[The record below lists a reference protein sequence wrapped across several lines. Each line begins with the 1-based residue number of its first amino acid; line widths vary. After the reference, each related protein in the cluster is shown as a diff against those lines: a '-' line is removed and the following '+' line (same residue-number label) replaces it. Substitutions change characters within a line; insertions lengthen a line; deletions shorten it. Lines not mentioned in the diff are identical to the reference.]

1 MKSVLMCLV
10 ALSLMVF
17 AVFSQSSADETGST
31 NSQQSSKIAD
41 GRITSVF
48 PDMIDAY
55 KINLSSKDGVVFGDT
70 FEVLQNGKPVAK
82 AIVVKE
88 LAGCSVICIK
98 GESGRKCSIG
108 DTVRFLQHR
117 KQIVSTR
124 SQPPAATTQSSAPN
138 SSNSSSSSKSKNPKQ
153 QPNVKAA
160 GVQGV
165 SITTKECINIVDE
178 KYVTRAYR
186 VYAMVTNNSDAAK
199 SNITACCSFKYPN
212 GSIYRV
218 DEVKVDSLSPG
229 ESKEVIFYCEKDFQP
244 GNVSN
249 SLDAL
254 MPRDNNQV
262 NTKNTGANSFDRI
275 SPSVNIIFK

>member
-17 AVFSQSSADETGST
+17 AVFSQSSA

-55 KINLSSKDGVVFGDT
+55 KINLSSKEGVVFGDT
-70 FEVLQNGKPVAK
+70 FEVLQNGKSIAK

-98 GESGRKCSIG
+98 GEAGRKCSVG

-117 KQIVSTR
+117 KQIVSTP
-124 SQPPAATTQSSAPN
+124 SQPPAATTQPSTA
-138 SSNSSSSSKSKNPKQ
+138 SNSSSSSKSKNPKQQQ

>member
-1 MKSVLMCLV
+1 
-10 ALSLMVF
+10 MVF

-31 NSQQSSKIAD
+31 NSQQSSKIVD

-88 LAGCSVICIK
+88 LPGCSVICIK
-98 GESGRKCSIG
+98 GESGRTCSVG

-124 SQPPAATTQSSAPN
+124 SQVPAATTQSSTASNSLSFTFTPN
-138 SSNSSSSSKSKNPKQ
+138 SSNSSSKSKNPKQQ

-262 NTKNTGANSFDRI
+262 NTKNTGANNFDRI

>member
-17 AVFSQSSADETGST
+17 AVFSQSSADETGSA

-88 LAGCSVICIK
+88 LPGCSVICIK
-98 GESGRKCSIG
+98 GESGRKCSVG

-124 SQPPAATTQSSAPN
+124 QQVPAATAQSST
-138 SSNSSSSSKSKNPKQ
+138 SSNSTFNSSSKNPKQ
-153 QPNVKAA
+153 QPPNVKAA

-218 DEVKVDSLSPG
+218 DEVKVNSLSPG

-262 NTKNTGANSFDRI
+262 TTKNTGANDFDRI